1 MKHLKIFSVLLI
13 GIIVLQGS
21 KRGLMAQEA
30 SSQAILPK
38 MLQPKLQNTD
48 AHFSKI
54 TKKAD
59 SFFKSIDKKK
69 EDKYEESYKHYVRWK
84 EFWKHRIAKK
94 GSPQLLIAMQNNI
107 GI

>member
-1 MKHLKIFSVLLI
+1 MKHLKFFSVLLI
-13 GIIVLQGS
+13 GIIMVQGS

-30 SSQAILPK
+30 SSQAIMPK
-38 MLQPKLQNTD
+38 MWQPKLQNTD
-48 AHFSKI
+48 AHFSEI

-69 EDKYEESYKHYVRWK
+69 EDKYEESYKHYVRRK

-94 GSPQLLIAMQNNI
+94 GRPELLIAMQNNI